1 MSTQIAEDAEPGTS
15 GSTLLVGPDE
25 KVSWG
30 QSVVLGLQHLL
41 AMDVY
46 VVPFI
51 VATILALGAG
61 ESAALIRSTF
71 ITAGLATIIQTGL
84 LMRIPMAQGASY
96 IPIGALAG
104 ITIAAGGGLQ
114 GWGTAMGAALIGA
127 LVVTALGLTGL
138 FHRFIEYFVPALVG
152 GTIIFC
158 IGLSLM
164 PSALNEN
171 IFRAPGAS
179 LEQNLILAGVSG
191 GTMLVLSVLGNHLRG
206 AGSFFR
212 IASVIL
218 ALFAGSVVAGGMGIL
233 NLTPVAEAGWFELP
247 LLPFVDFQFAFNPA
261 AIITMLIIY
270 LVLMA
275 ETTGT
280 WLTIS
285 NVIGKPLQREHLDR
299 GVVGEG
305 LGCTIASL
313 LGSTPVTGYSSNA
326 GIITIT
332 GVASRRVFMMTG
344 ALFVVFGLSGK
355 LSALISSIPTA
366 VVGGVFALVCGVI
379 SVGGFQVLRR
389 LTIGQKET
397 YVIVIPILAV
407 LALTFLPKEFIAT
420 QPEILQYLLGSP
432 IAIASLAAI
441 ILNKALPADLPA
453 GPQLDEAA

>member
-1 MSTQIAEDAEPGTS
+1 MSSEAEAPTTQTPS
-15 GSTLLVGPDE
+15 VLLVGPDE
-25 KVSWG
+25 KVPWG

-51 VATILALGAG
+51 VATALALSMGD
-61 ESAALIRSTF
+61 SAALIRSTF
-71 ITAGLATIIQTGL
+71 ITAGLATIVQTGF
-84 LMRIPMAQGASY
+84 LMKMPMAQGASY
-96 IPIGALAG
+96 IPIGAMVG
-104 ITIAAGGGLQ
+104 ITVAAGGGMT
-114 GWGTAMGAALIGA
+114 GWGTAIGAALVGA
-127 LVVTALGLTGL
+127 VVVVLLGLTGI
-138 FHRFIEYFVPALVG
+138 FHRIIEAFVPPLVG

-164 PSALNEN
+164 PSALNSN
-171 IFRAPGAS
+171 IFHAPGAT
-179 LEQNLILAGVSG
+179 LEQNLLLAAVSG
-191 GTMLVLSVLGNHLRG
+191 GTMLLFSFIGNHLRG
-206 AGSFFR
+206 AGTFFR

-218 ALFAGSVVAGGMGIL
+218 ALFVGSAVAGFLGLL
-233 NLTPVAEAGWFELP
+233 NLKPVAEASWLALP
-247 LLPFVDFQFAFNPA
+247 LLPGVDFTFHFDVA
-261 AIITMLIIY
+261 AIITMLVIY
-270 LVLMA
+270 LVLLA

-285 NVIGKPLQREHLDR
+285 NVVNKPLQRHHLDR

-305 LGCTIASL
+305 IGCVIASA

-332 GVASRRVFMMTG
+332 GVASRRVFMTAG
-344 ALFVVFGLSGK
+344 GLFVIFGLSGK

-389 LTIGQKET
+389 IPIGQKET

-407 LALTFLPKEFIAT
+407 LALTFLPKEFIAA
-420 QPEILQYLLGSP
+420 QPEVLGYLLGSP

-441 ILNKALPADLPA
+441 VLNKILPADAPV
-453 GPQLDEAA
+453 ES